1 MKKEEKCIPKAL
13 TYGALV
19 SIIIILGVLAQ
30 VIFNAKIENE
40 MIANLEYT
48 ENAYSDY
55 RVYYTENPFYVE
67 PFIEAGKTYVR
78 DYTNK
83 ISTDFSYDVN
93 YTDEL
98 NVLEYDYYVRAK
110 LIVFT
115 PCHEDEDLWTRE
127 YKLSDVE
134 TVNIKNDTNY
144 SLRKTI
150 DIDYQKYRE
159 DFDNYRRNA
168 GVQADAKL
176 IVEMIINNHGEY
188 PNLDNFDF
196 SSTIKMEMPLND
208 ATFKIKTST
217 SVNDDAHKIVK
228 FSEDD
233 HEKVYMN
240 IIAILLWIIAL
251 FVAIVL
257 IVVIRN
263 NKNKLTYYEKV
274 LRKIL
279 VTYDSIIV
287 NVEKIPSLV
296 GLSVVDVTTFDEL
309 VDAQNEVRLPIN
321 FKEDKKKR
329 IAKFVLVSNNL
340 AWVYTLKE
348 GVMEDKKN

>member
-19 SIIIILGVLAQ
+19 SIIIIFGFLAQ

-115 PCHEDEDLWTRE
+115 PGHEDEDLWTRE

>member
-115 PCHEDEDLWTRE
+115 PGHEDEDLWTRE

-329 IAKFVLVSNNL
+329 IAKFVLFSNNL

>member
-1 MKKEEKCIPKAL
+1 MKITRHRYLCA
-13 TYGALV
+13 
-19 SIIIILGVLAQ
+19 IL
-30 VIFNAKIENE
+30 I
-40 MIANLEYT
+40 
-48 ENAYSDY
+48 
-55 RVYYTENPFYVE
+55 
-67 PFIEAGKTYVR
+67 
-78 DYTNK
+78 
-83 ISTDFSYDVN
+83 
-93 YTDEL
+93 
-98 NVLEYDYYVRAK
+98 
-110 LIVFT
+110 
-115 PCHEDEDLWTRE
+115 
-127 YKLSDVE
+127 
-134 TVNIKNDTNY
+134 
-144 SLRKTI
+144 
-150 DIDYQKYRE
+150 
-159 DFDNYRRNA
+159 
-168 GVQADAKL
+168 
-176 IVEMIINNHGEY
+176 
-188 PNLDNFDF
+188 
-196 SSTIKMEMPLND
+196 
-208 ATFKIKTST
+208 IKTST

-348 GVMEDKKN
+348 GVMEDKKNYHLLFFLFTL

>member
-1 MKKEEKCIPKAL
+1 MKKEEKCISKAL

-30 VIFNAKIENE
+30 VIFNAKRENE

-115 PCHEDEDLWTRE
+115 PGHEDEDLWTRE

-134 TVNIKNDTNY
+134 TVNIKNDINY

>member
-40 MIANLEYT
+40 MIANLEYM

-115 PCHEDEDLWTRE
+115 PGHEDEDLWTRE

>member
-67 PFIEAGKTYVR
+67 LFIEAGKTYVR

-115 PCHEDEDLWTRE
+115 PGHEDEDLWTRE

>member
-115 PCHEDEDLWTRE
+115 PGHEDEDLWTRE

-168 GVQADAKL
+168 AVQADAKL

>member
-115 PCHEDEDLWTRE
+115 PGHEDEDLWTRE